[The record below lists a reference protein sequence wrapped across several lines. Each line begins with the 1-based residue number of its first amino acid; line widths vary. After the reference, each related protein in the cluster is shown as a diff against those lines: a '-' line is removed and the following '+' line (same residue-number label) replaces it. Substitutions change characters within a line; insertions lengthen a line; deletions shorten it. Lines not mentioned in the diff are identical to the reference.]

1 MGDDSPVPIDNGGG
15 DDEADEIDWQPHVT
29 INATVLVFSHGC
41 FPSAVAYLTEER
53 SNIFWDLGFLQ
64 DRFAGLSEA
73 EDRASNFLRKF
84 KSIAVSHHLVDK
96 LHLRGRIP
104 RLCLWKMKL
113 C

>member
-1 MGDDSPVPIDNGGG
+1 MG

-29 INATVLVFSHGC
+29 INAKVLVFSHGC
-41 FPSAVAYLTEER
+41 FPSAVAYLTEGR

-84 KSIAVSHHLVDK
+84 KSIAVSHHLVDQSVFLYLLK
-96 LHLRGRIP
+96 
-104 RLCLWKMKL
+104 
-113 C
+113 